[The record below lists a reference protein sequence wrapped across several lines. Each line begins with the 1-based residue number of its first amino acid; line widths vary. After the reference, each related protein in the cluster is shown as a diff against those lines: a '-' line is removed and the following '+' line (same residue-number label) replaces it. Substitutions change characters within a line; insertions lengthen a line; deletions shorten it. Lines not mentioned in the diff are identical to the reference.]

1 MSTLAVLRL
10 TPGADTAR
18 VASRLGSEV
27 RILWRLYTEGVVTQV
42 HLTDDPATVVLL
54 LDTQDPAQ
62 TRTALEALP
71 LIADGLMTA
80 ELHALLP
87 FRNWQRLFADHDDG

>member
-10 TPGADTAR
+10 APDADAGR
-18 VASRLGSEV
+18 VASLLDSEV
-27 RILWRLYTEGVVTQV
+27 RTLWRLYTEGVVTHV
-42 HLTDDPATVVLL
+42 HLTNDPTTVVLVF
-54 LDTQDPAQ
+54 DTQDP
-62 TRTALEALP
+62 TRARVALEALP

-87 FRNWQRLFADHDDG
+87 FRNWQRLFADHDHG